1 MSVPSGR
8 SWRTAAVLLPAAAAV
23 HIVPAATWLPGVRPL
38 LFPGFAGTGHPRHI
52 ALTFDDGP
60 DPESTPRF
68 LDALDALGVRAT
80 FFVLGEHAVR
90 HPGVVR
96 ETVRRGHELGVHGWR
111 HTRPWR
117 PAPARDAEEVARAV
131 RVVHDLTGRRPRWYR
146 PAYGILTAGRW
157 RAARRAGLRTVL
169 WSAWGRDWTAAATP
183 ASVRARIAA
192 DLRGGGTVL
201 LHDSDRCGAPGCWRA
216 ALGALP
222 ALVRDC
228 REAGLTVGP
237 LGAHH
242 LDPAPP
248 AAPVPGERPP
258 G

>member
-1 MSVPSGR
+1 MPVLSGR
-8 SWRTAAVLLPAAAAV
+8 SWRTAAAVLPAAAAV

-146 PAYGILTAGRW
+146 PPYGILTAGRW
-157 RAARRAGLRTVL
+157 RAARRARLRTVL

-242 LDPAPP
+242 VDPAPP

>member
-1 MSVPSGR
+1 MPVLSGR
-8 SWRTAAVLLPAAAAV
+8 SWRTAAAVLPAAAAV

-146 PAYGILTAGRW
+146 PPYGILTAGRW

-242 LDPAPP
+242 VDPAPP